1 MEKEI
6 YLFNEYGIYIGKSI
20 ATNIIKSTGRIIL
33 PAYSTNLPVPDIT
46 PFQIAVFESEVPN
59 IGDTTL
65 FNKELNRYLQCS
77 WKVYE
82 KSKIRLD
89 EVSKKVVELTLEE
102 IEERLLEGVIKNLEE
117 ELNITISGII
127 QKIKRCNGNCV
138 YIDKLTYQ
146 LYKPANLEES
156 YFRDGTWK
164 LPNSDWSVYNK

>member
-89 EVSKKVVELTLEE
+89 EVNRKVIELTPEE
-102 IEERLLEGVIKNLEE
+102 IEIKVVQDKIKELEK
-117 ELNITISGII
+117 ELNITISGVI
-127 QKIKRCNGNCV
+127 QDIKRCNGNCI
-138 YIDKLTYQ
+138 YLDKLTYQ
-146 LYKPANLEES
+146 LYKPANLEET
-156 YFRDGTWK
+156 YFRDGSWK
-164 LPNSDWSVYNK
+164 FPNSDWKVYQ